1 MNTFSFKGETY
12 EIDTEGFL
20 VDHTQWDKNF
30 AEGMASKTQIPG
42 GLTKEHWKVID
53 FIRNSFG
60 KTGKCPLAYETCRE
74 NGLSLQSFKALFPT
88 GYLRGACKLA
98 GLTYREGYLKYSWV
112 EAKYREKKPEL
123 EEKVY
128 RVDVRGFLVDPHEWD
143 ENFAIYKANEM
154 KMQDGLTEKH
164 WQVINFLRKRF
175 ENKGV
180 VPTIYETCEEN
191 QIDLNEMEKLFP
203 DGYHR
208 GAVKISG
215 LRVR

>member
-1 MNTFSFKGETY
+1 MNAFSFKGKTY
-12 EIDTEGFL
+12 EVDSEGFL
-20 VDHTQWDKNF
+20 VDHTQWDDNF
-30 AEGMASKTQIPG
+30 AEGMAAKTQIPG
-42 GLTKEHWKVID
+42 GLTKEHWKVIS

-74 NGLSLQSFKALFPT
+74 NGHSLQSFKALFPK

-98 GLTYREGYLKYSWV
+98 GLSYKEGYLKYSWV
-112 EAKYREKKPEL
+112 ETKSKEQKPEL

-128 RVDVRGFLVDPHEWD
+128 RVDVRGFLLDPLEWD
-143 ENFAIYKANEM
+143 KNFAVHKANEM
-154 KMQDGLTEKH
+154 KMQEGLTDKH
-164 WQVINFLRKRF
+164 WRVIQFIRDRF
-175 ENKGV
+175 EKNGV
-180 VPTIYETCEEN
+180 VPTLYETCEEN
-191 QIDLNEMEKLFP
+191 QIDLDELEKLFP